1 MSLAAYSFASG
12 PAQLSRPRFPHPE
25 GFDENLTIS
34 DVAVM
39 MQRALNCVD
48 ARLVDHGL
56 RVATILDAMLAVKGT
71 YDETQRRAAYFVAL
85 LHDIGAYRTE
95 EIDRMVAFET
105 EGVWEHSFYGF
116 LFFRELSPLVDYAEV
131 VLFHHMDY
139 DRFTGQSPQV
149 KFLATALHVAD
160 RVDVLLLEHPEAD
173 AADVMR
179 LMDAVRPGTFAP
191 EALELFAEAERRYG
205 VLAYLRGGV
214 EGPNP
219 SRIVADPT
227 GTGTAT
233 SYLDMLVHIID
244 FRSRHTVTH
253 TVTTAWVAYE
263 LALRLL
269 GDKGAAAHVYASA
282 LVHDAGKIGI
292 PLSILEKPGRLDADE
307 MAVMR
312 THVALTE
319 DILEGC
325 VDPHML
331 QAAVRHHEKLDG
343 SGYPRGLQA
352 DELTMPDRIIAVADI
367 VSALVGTR
375 SYKEAYPK
383 EKVLMLLDEQQAA
396 GKIDAAAVETM
407 RRDYD
412 AIMATVAQACRP
424 VADAYERV
432 QQDYA
437 WLLNELEHA
446 RAVEGSKA

>member
-1 MSLAAYSFASG
+1 MMTCMPPRDILLTVGNEIMASANSFRCRYFEYLAYWPLMKQYFDEDPDFLWTQA
-12 PAQLSRPRFPHPE
+12 PRPRLTDASYKHNYY
-25 GFDENLTIS
+25 DEKITLE
-34 DVAVM
+34 D
-39 MQRALNCVD
+39 
-48 ARLVDHGL
+48 RLVRTANKD
-56 RVATILDAMLAVKGT
+56 
-71 YDETQRRAAYFVAL
+71 FVT
-85 LHDIGAYRTE
+85 TE
-95 EIDRMVAFET
+95 VEPM
-105 EGVWEHSFYGF
+105 W
-116 LFFRELSPLVDYAEV
+116 
-131 VLFHHMDY
+131 
-139 DRFTGQSPQV
+139 
-149 KFLATALHVAD
+149 
-160 RVDVLLLEHPEAD
+160 D

-233 SYLDMLVHIID
+233 SYLGMLVHIID

-282 LVHDAGKIGI
+282 LVHDVGKIGI

-319 DILEGC
+319 GILEGC
-325 VDPHML
+325 VDPHM
-331 QAAVRHHEKLDG
+331 QRAAVRHHEKLDG

-396 GKIDAAAVETM
+396 GRSTLRRLRRCGAITTPSVADGGGRRAV
-407 RRDYD
+407 RS
-412 AIMATVAQACRP
+412 
-424 VADAYERV
+424 ADAYERV